1 MSDDPRPD
9 SLEGLSTETGGTPGD
24 PERRSNTLAPDLS
37 DDRTEPDDA
46 GVQESDAHVR
56 DDIHVTGSDLT
67 KGEEP
72 LNPH

>member
-1 MSDDPRPD
+1 MSDDRRHD
-9 SLEGLSTETGGTPGD
+9 HLEGLSTDADGTPGH

-37 DDRTEPDDA
+37 DDRTEPDDT
-46 GVQESDAHVR
+46 GVKGPSGAVSDEVN
-56 DDIHVTGSDLT
+56 VTGSDLT